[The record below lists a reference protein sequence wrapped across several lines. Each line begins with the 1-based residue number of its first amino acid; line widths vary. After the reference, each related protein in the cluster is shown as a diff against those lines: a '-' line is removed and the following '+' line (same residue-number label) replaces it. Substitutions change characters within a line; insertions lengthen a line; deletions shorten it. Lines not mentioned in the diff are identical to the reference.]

1 MRHGLLAAR
10 IGVAVLCWI
19 SPISL
24 AATVRF
30 ESVPV
35 GTKYGRG
42 WEQVIP
48 SEDGIGMSVEPFVL
62 NQFTGYFW
70 AEVVGP
76 ANDHELA
83 IDNIN
88 VLFDLSNVG
97 FNVTSLT
104 LEYVEWGGNDNFAVN
119 GGSILQLAEL
129 TDIPVDVAPGV
140 TALVDGGLI
149 TLTGDIDSVL
159 IGGQELTVDSIVA
172 VPEPTSL
179 ILLGAGGAM
188 ALRRLRRTGVAS
200 RNSRRSSIALGRL
213 PT

>member
-1 MRHGLLAAR
+1 MAAR
-10 IGVAVLCWI
+10 AGVAAFCWM

-24 AATVRF
+24 AATVKF

-35 GTKYGRG
+35 GTKYGESF
-42 WEQVIP
+42 EQVIP
-48 SEDGIGMSVEPFVL
+48 SEDGIDMSVEQFFL
-62 NQFTGYFW
+62 NQFTGFYW

-76 ANDHELA
+76 AEDHELA

-88 VLFDLSNVG
+88 ILFDLTNVG

-129 TDIPVDVAPGV
+129 TDIPVNVAPGV

-172 VPEPTSL
+172 IPEPTSL
-179 ILLGAGGAM
+179 VLLGAGGLL
-188 ALRRLRRTGVAS
+188 ALRRLRRTGFVS
-200 RNSRRSSIALGRL
+200 RNSSR
-213 PT
+213 